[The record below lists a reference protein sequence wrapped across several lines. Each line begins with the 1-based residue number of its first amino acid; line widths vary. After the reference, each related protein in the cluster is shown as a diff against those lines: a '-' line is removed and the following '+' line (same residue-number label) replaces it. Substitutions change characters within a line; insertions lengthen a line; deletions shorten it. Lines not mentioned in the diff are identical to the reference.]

1 MATHFRIKTKLVVAI
16 SSMVMLVVA
25 TLSTINLIQMVR
37 QRVDYFYQGG
47 ELAAHLVFNGARDAI
62 LAVGDKPEPGG
73 FPQLEAEAIRRLQA
87 DDGMGSI
94 MQGIVG
100 YSSTIYDVAIAAPDG
115 TAIVHSDLYRQ
126 HNFLPQRQDFAGVR
140 NANFFHLLK
149 AVYGKPE
156 VYDISLPLQSKG
168 RLFGTI
174 RVGVSTVFVKSDI
187 QPQVNRALVFG
198 LISMLLSVF
207 IAAGLSNFA
216 LRPLEIIGRRLDL
229 QLDQVSPKGDS
240 GDRPSPRPSGKT
252 NNDEVGQVTTKI
264 DRLGQEVR
272 DVQQVFSALKD
283 NLDQIMANLQDGVL
297 LFNHEKRAL
306 LVSAS
311 VEHFVGKLRRQ
322 MLGQEVENIFDQ
334 DSPLST
340 AVIRAFEQHSA
351 LAQRELSGISGK
363 KTGVSLDFIE
373 DNGQHIG
380 ALLTLRDAESVHTIE
395 DEIELS
401 RRLSAIGRLTSGV
414 AHEVKNPINAIVV
427 HLEVL
432 REKFTSDDPDVRRH
446 MSIIDSEIRHLDR
459 VVQTLV
465 DFTRPVELNLVAKDL
480 NDLVAE
486 VLELAGP
493 DAQRHGVKL
502 ISFPVTLTL
511 PVRVDADL
519 VQQALLNIVLNG
531 VQAMPRGGILTV
543 NAMRSGAEGV
553 VEIRDQGKGIPP
565 EIQEK
570 IFNLYFTTKKE
581 GTGIGLPMSYRV
593 MQLHNGSVDFQSSKT
608 GTAFKLHFPLAATP
622 VPQKSISAVA
632 GE

>member
-1 MATHFRIKTKLVVAI
+1 MAPHFRIKTKLVAAI

-25 TLSTINLIQMVR
+25 ALSAINIVQMVR
-37 QRVDYFYQGG
+37 QRIDYFYQEG
-47 ELAAHLVFNGARDAI
+47 ELGAHLVFNGAKDAI
-62 LAVGDKPEPGG
+62 LSPSDHPEENDFAKMEADAV
-73 FPQLEAEAIRRLQA
+73 ARLQA
-87 DDGMGSI
+87 DDGMGTI

-126 HNFLPQRQDFAGVR
+126 HNFLPQREDFARVR
-140 NANFFHLLK
+140 NGNFLHLLK

-156 VYDISLPLQSKG
+156 VYDISLPLERKG
-168 RLFGTI
+168 HLLGTI

-187 QPQVNRALVFG
+187 QPQVNHALVFG
-198 LISMLLSVF
+198 LIAMLLSVF

-229 QLDQVSPKGDS
+229 QLDRVSPKGEP
-240 GDRPSPRPSGKT
+240 GAAQPPRSSRGT
-252 NNDEVGQVTTKI
+252 NDEVGQVTTKI

-272 DVQQVFSALKD
+272 DVQEVFSALKE
-283 NLDQIMANLQDGVL
+283 NLDQIMANLQDGVM
-297 LFNHEKRAL
+297 LFNNEKRAL

-311 VEHFVGKLRRQ
+311 VENFVGKLRRQ
-322 MLGQEVENIFDQ
+322 MLGHEVHEIFDQ
-334 DSPLST
+334 ESPLSQ
-340 AVIRAFEQHSA
+340 AVIRAFEQHAA
-351 LAQRELSGISGK
+351 LVQRELSGITGK

-380 ALLTLRDAESVHTIE
+380 ALLTLRDAESVRTIE

-432 REKFTSDDPDVRRH
+432 REKFTIDDPEVRRH
-446 MSIIDSEIRHLDR
+446 MSVIDSEIRHLDR

-465 DFTRPVELNLVAKDL
+465 DFTRPVELNLVPKDL
-480 NDLVAE
+480 AGLVAK

-502 ISFPVTLTL
+502 ISFPMQGAL
-511 PVRVDADL
+511 PVKVDADL

-543 NAMRSGAEGV
+543 NALRSGAEGV
-553 VEIRDQGKGIPP
+553 VEIRDQGKGIPA
-565 EIQEK
+565 EIREK

-581 GTGIGLPMSYRV
+581 GTGIGLPMTYRV
-593 MQLHNGSVDFQSSKT
+593 MQLHNGSVDFDSSKI
-608 GTAFKLHFPLAATP
+608 GTTFRLHFPLAATP
-622 VPQKSISAVA
+622 VAQKSISAVT
-632 GE
+632 GV

>member
-1 MATHFRIKTKLVVAI
+1 MAPHFRIKTKLVVSI

-25 TLSTINLIQMVR
+25 ALSTINIIQMVR
-37 QRVDYFYQGG
+37 QRIDYFYQEG
-47 ELAAHLVFNGARDAI
+47 ELAAHLVFNSAKDVI
-62 LAVGDKPEPGG
+62 LAPADHPGEND
-73 FPQLEAEAIRRLQA
+73 FAKMEADAVARLQA

-115 TAIVHSDLYRQ
+115 TAIVHSDVYRQ
-126 HNFLPQRQDFAGVR
+126 HNYLPQRQDFARVR
-140 NANFFHLLK
+140 NGNFVHMLR

-156 VYDISLPLQSKG
+156 VYDISLPLQRKG
-168 RLFGTI
+168 ELLGTI

-187 QPQVNRALVFG
+187 QPQVDHALVFG
-198 LISMLLSVF
+198 VIAMLLSVF

-229 QLDQVSPKGDS
+229 QLDQF
-240 GDRPSPRPSGKT
+240 SPRSGLGAEQPSGLSPGSK
-252 NNDEVGQVTTKI
+252 DEVGQVTTKI

-272 DVQQVFSALKD
+272 DVQEVFSALKE
-283 NLDQIMANLQDGVL
+283 NLDQIMANLQDGVM
-297 LFNHEKRAL
+297 LFNNEKRAL

-311 VEHFVGKLRRQ
+311 VENFVGKLRRQ
-322 MLGQEVENIFDQ
+322 MLGQEVHEIFDQ
-334 DSPLST
+334 ESPLST
-340 AVIRAFEQHSA
+340 AVIRAFEEHDA
-351 LAQRELSGISGK
+351 LAQREVSGITGK

-373 DNGQHIG
+373 DNGQDIG
-380 ALLTLRDAESVHTIE
+380 ALLTLRDAESVRTIE

-432 REKFTSDDPDVRRH
+432 REKFTIDDPEVRRH
-446 MSIIDSEIRHLDR
+446 MSVIDSEIRHLDR

-465 DFTRPVELNLVAKDL
+465 DFTRPVELHLAPKDL
-480 NDLVAE
+480 AEVVAE

-493 DAQRHGVKL
+493 DAQRHGIKL
-502 ISFPVTLTL
+502 ISFPVQGIL
-511 PVRVDADL
+511 PVKVDADL

-531 VQAMPRGGILTV
+531 VQSMPKGGILTV
-543 NAMRSGAEGV
+543 NALRSGAEGL
-553 VEIRDQGKGIPP
+553 VEVRDQGKGIPP
-565 EIQEK
+565 EIREK

-581 GTGIGLPMSYRV
+581 GTGIGLPMAYRV
-593 MQLHNGSVDFQSSKT
+593 MQLHNGSVDFESSKI
-608 GTAFKLHFPLAATP
+608 GTTFRLHFPLAATP
-622 VPQKSISAVA
+622 IVAKSISAVT
-632 GE
+632 GV